1 MSYIPL
7 GDFHAAIHT
16 QSFSDK
22 YAKYNTYDVMPT
34 GPTGQGIWG
43 LVVREKKA
51 VMMTAAEL
59 TAHPQWANFSGLK
72 DARGLEHPPMRGW
85 LAAPLLR
92 PNGDLLG
99 VLQLSD
105 KYGDADFTSA
115 DLELLSHLADMAKT
129 VFDLHHVNQQLARLR
144 LATTERFE
152 LAVRG
157 SNDGIWD
164 WDLRTNEC
172 YHSERCLQMW
182 GYAPGEITSS
192 GTIELLIFVGVLG
205 GVIAALAFLVVR
217 RWLPTTAG
225 PAGMVGGVLL
235 LGTIGV
241 SDAMSPDNTDF
252 AVLGPTWLALSLVVA
267 LALLFGVTFTALAA
281 RLDAGI
287 PNLVARPSSIASH
300 GALVIFL
307 LIPPLLVGA
316 VVYVTGWAVSRG
328 RLRPLLTGTTSLR
341 IGHAIV
347 AIATIF
353 ATVTSIQAISEIISA

>member
-1 MSYIPL
+1 MRSANLIVVIL
-7 GDFHAAIHT
+7 GIAGVATAAAI
-16 QSFSDK
+16 
-22 YAKYNTYDVMPT
+22 A
-34 GPTGQGIWG
+34 W
-43 LVVREKKA
+43 
-51 VMMTAAEL
+51 
-59 TAHPQWANFSGLK
+59 
-72 DARGLEHPPMRGW
+72 RGRSL
-85 LAAPLLR
+85 PLLADLR
-92 PNGDLLG
+92 PAVETRGAAAIDGLHTLAVAMAAGLIAGILVPGLG
-99 VLQLSD
+99 GRLVMRILGATSSD
-105 KYGDADFTSA
+105 AQGVRTDAD
-115 DLELLSHLADMAKT
+115 
-129 VFDLHHVNQQLARLR
+129 QL
-144 LATTERFE
+144 
-152 LAVRG
+152 V
-157 SNDGIWD
+157 
-164 WDLRTNEC
+164 
-172 YHSERCLQMW
+172 
-182 GYAPGEITSS
+182 GEITSS